1 LRAPPQHRPRHV
13 EMVPCLRRDRERL
26 LSDPA
31 LEGPLNDDEL
41 GFAKDLLATKSP
53 EQIAAAFFR
62 QNQIRR
68 PTPEEFVDSGGDA
81 GEAETPRND
90 FDDGVW
96 FKLSVGRKQKAEP
109 RWILPLLCK
118 AG

>member
-1 LRAPPQHRPRHV
+1 
-13 EMVPCLRRDRERL
+13 
-26 LSDPA
+26 
-31 LEGPLNDDEL
+31 
-41 GFAKDLLATKSP
+41 LLATKSP

-96 FKLSVGRKQKAEP
+96 FKLSVGRKQRAESRRAGYCHSFARPAESPSATSAPSKSSKP
-109 RWILPLLCK
+109 RAWLR
-118 AG
+118 